1 MADNKTD
8 KRDVTRT
15 GVETGDPPA
24 RSSSAE
30 IAAFMEAARRTAPVK
45 GSGRI
50 VFALDATMSRQP
62 TWDLA
67 CDLQTEMFK
76 VAGGIDGLAVQ
87 LVYFRGFGECKASR
101 WSRDGADLA
110 RMMQKIDCR
119 GGRTQ
124 IGKVL
129 KHALNETGKEK
140 VSAVVYIGD
149 AMEENID
156 LLCERAGELGLRK
169 VPCFLFHEGRDPV
182 AEGGFRE
189 IARLSGGA
197 YARFDRSAAAEL
209 AALLRAVATYASGG
223 RKALEKSGGSAAKLL
238 LSQLPR
244 SSGGGG

>member
-1 MADNKTD
+1 MADDKTD
-8 KRDVTRT
+8 KRDISKT
-15 GVETGDPPA
+15 GIATGDVPA
-24 RSSSAE
+24 RSSSQE

-45 GSGRI
+45 GQGRL

-110 RMMQKIDCR
+110 GMMQKIDCR

-129 KHALNETGKEK
+129 RHALRETGKEK

-169 VPCFLFHEGRDPV
+169 VPCFVFHEGRDPV

-238 LSQLPR
+238 LSQLPP
-244 SSGGGG
+244 SSGER

>member
-1 MADNKTD
+1 MTD
-8 KRDVTRT
+8 KKTEKRDISKFDFDT
-15 GVETGDPPA
+15 GSAPA
-24 RSSSAE
+24 RSSSQE

-45 GSGRI
+45 GSGRLI
-50 VFALDATMSRQP
+50 FALDATMSRQP

-67 CDLQTEMFK
+67 CELQAEMFK
-76 VAGGIDGLAVQ
+76 VAGGVDGLSVQ

-101 WSRDGADLA
+101 WSRDGNDLA
-110 RMMQKIDCR
+110 TLMQKIDCR

-129 KHALNETGKEK
+129 KHALRESGKEK
-140 VSAVVYIGD
+140 MSAVVYIGD

-169 VPCFLFHEGRDPV
+169 VPCFVFHEGRDPI

-197 YARFDRSAAAEL
+197 YARFDRSAASEL

-223 RKALEKSGGSAAKLL
+223 RKALEQSGGSAAKLL

-244 SSGGGG
+244 QGDR